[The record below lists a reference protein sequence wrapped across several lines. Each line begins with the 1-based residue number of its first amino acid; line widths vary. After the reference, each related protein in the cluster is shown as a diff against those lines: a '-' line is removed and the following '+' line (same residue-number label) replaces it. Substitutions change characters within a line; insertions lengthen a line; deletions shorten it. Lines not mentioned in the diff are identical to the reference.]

1 MKTYQ
6 AMHRSLAA
14 SCYVESKHD
23 INIATTEFLKKCKS
37 LKLKL
42 PRAVGA
48 FVKRWGVYYLK
59 HKHTDG
65 SASNSGRKPK
75 ISMQAARQLVSEM
88 KRWQQLKRNAPFS
101 SVRELQLHSP
111 KAKAILEATQ
121 ASHSTTIRAMKRA
134 DPELQYRHLCVKQKL
149 TSKQK
154 EERVR
159 VAQEH
164 LAESD
169 SKLETV
175 VFIDAKTMYM
185 HISSVHGWVNFKKET
200 PYETTRPKSK
210 QKPITLKYYIAVC
223 ARAGGVLLQFY
234 TGTTGMPANRDPS
247 HVYLVSQPL
256 WSLAS
261 IPACACCN
269 AVVIVCSHRRLRPC
283 SSPGHS
289 HTT

>member
-1 MKTYQ
+1 MKTFQ
-6 AMHRSLAA
+6 NMHRSLAA

-37 LKLKL
+37 MKLKV
-42 PRAVGA
+42 PKAVGA
-48 FVKRWGVYYLK
+48 FVKRWGTYFLK

-65 SASNSGRKPK
+65 NASNSGRKPK
-75 ISMQAARQLVSEM
+75 ISKQAARTLVAE
-88 KRWQQLKRNAPFS
+88 LKKWPQFNRTAPFES
-101 SVRELQLHSP
+101 LRELQLTSP
-111 KAKAILEATQ
+111 KARAILEATA
-121 ASHSTTIRAMKRA
+121 ASHSTIVRAMKKVE
-134 DPELQYRHLCVKQKL
+134 PELQYRHLCVKQKL
-149 TSKQK
+149 TSKQR

-159 VAQEH
+159 VAEEH

-185 HISSVHGWVNFKKET
+185 HISSVHGWVISSQEV

-223 ARAGGVLLQFY
+223 GRVGGVLMQFY
-234 TGTTGMPANRDPS
+234 TGTTGMPANRDPN

-256 WSLAS
+256 
-261 IPACACCN
+261 
-269 AVVIVCSHRRLRPC
+269 
-283 SSPGHS
+283 
-289 HTT
+289 